1 VTTAVAVADAERILR
16 DEGVGSVRT
25 DIALAPFTSFRIG
38 GPAALLVEA
47 ERVADLRAV
56 AAAVA
61 RTGVPW
67 FVLGKGSNVLVADQG
82 FPGLV
87 IHLGKGFRWIERSGS
102 TLRAGAATALPTVAN
117 AALAAH
123 LVGLEFGVSIPGS
136 VGGAVRM
143 NAGAHA
149 SSMSD
154 VLEEI
159 EVFSLRDGRT
169 DRMTATDAGFAYRHS
184 ELPEGS
190 LVVSVSV
197 ALTPGEEPEI
207 RRLMDEAR
215 RWRRATQPLAEANCG
230 SVFTN
235 PPGDHAARLVEAS
248 GSKGLSVGGASVS
261 DKHANFIV
269 AQPGTTAAD
278 VRRLIELV
286 RERVRSAFGVT
297 LETEVRLVGAVDPS
311 AA

>member
-16 DEGVGSVRT
+16 AEGLASVRSGVP
-25 DIALAPFTSFRIG
+25 LAPFTSFRIG
-38 GPAALLVEA
+38 GPAALFLEA
-47 ERVADLRAV
+47 DGSEDLRA
-56 AAAVA
+56 AATAVGQ
-61 RTGVPW
+61 TGLPW
-67 FVLGKGSNVLVADQG
+67 FVLGKGSNVLVADEG
-82 FPGLV
+82 FAGLV

-102 TLRAGAATALPTVAN
+102 TLRAGAATPLPTLAN
-117 AALAAH
+117 AALAGR
-123 LVGLEFGVSIPGS
+123 LMGLEFGVSIPGS

-143 NAGAHA
+143 NAGAHGR
-149 SSMSD
+149 SMSD

-159 EVFSLRDGRT
+159 ELFSIHDGRS
-169 DRMTATDAGFAYRHS
+169 DRIAATAAGFAYRHS
-184 ELPEGS
+184 ELPAGS
-190 LVVSVSV
+190 LVVSASLS
-197 ALTPGEEPEI
+197 LTPGEEPEI
-207 RRLMDEAR
+207 RQLMDEAR

-248 GSKGLSVGGASVS
+248 GCKGLSVGGASVS

-297 LETEVRLVGAVDPS
+297 LETEVRVVGAVDPS